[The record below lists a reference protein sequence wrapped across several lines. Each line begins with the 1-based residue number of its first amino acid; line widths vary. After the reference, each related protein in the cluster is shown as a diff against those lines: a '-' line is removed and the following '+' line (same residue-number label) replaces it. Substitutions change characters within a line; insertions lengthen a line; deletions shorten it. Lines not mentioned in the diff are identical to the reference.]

1 MAIAT
6 AVESSTPTIEEMV
19 QRAHALVPKLR
30 ERAAATEALGRLPTE
45 TVADF
50 ADGGFFRVLQPRRFG
65 GMELDYGRTQLEL
78 CTILGQACGSSAWVQ
93 MVIACHAW
101 CLAMFPDAAQQ
112 AVWRE
117 APETLIGSAF
127 GFTTGKGQRVKGGG
141 GYWVEGDWVFSSG
154 SNLCQWIILG
164 TRLEQEAAGPPKQI
178 WTLLPRT
185 DWEILDTWHA
195 AGLKG
200 SASNNIRVKGAFV
213 PDEFSLDIGFGP
225 GGGPTPGS
233 LVNPNPMYALPLAGF
248 FFFNVTTEALGIA
261 RGAIDAFADQLARRG
276 DRPNLYG
283 RHLRLAESAAEVD
296 AAEALIRSDVE
307 RIDRILHAG
316 VPVEPAFQAKL
327 GRDLS
332 FMVRLCSQAVDRLT
346 AAVGANGMDD
356 DNPVHRASRDIH
368 AIANHAVNNW
378 EHQALN
384 YSRARAG
391 LAPVPM
397 F

>member
-1 MAIAT
+1 
-6 AVESSTPTIEEMV
+6 VW
-19 QRAHALVPKLR
+19 
-30 ERAAATEALGRLPTE
+30 
-45 TVADF
+45 
-50 ADGGFFRVLQPRRFG
+50 
-65 GMELDYGRTQLEL
+65 
-78 CTILGQACGSSAWVQ
+78 GQDPA
-93 MVIACHAW
+93 
-101 CLAMFPDAAQQ
+101 
-112 AVWRE
+112 
-117 APETLIGSAF
+117 TLIASAF
-127 GFTTGKGQRVKGGG
+127 GFTSGKGRRVAG

-164 TRLEQEAAGPPKQI
+164 TRLEQEAGGPPKQI
-178 WTLLPRT
+178 WTLLPRQ

-225 GGGPTPGS
+225 SRGPTPGA
-233 LVNPNPMYALPLAGF
+233 VIHGNPMYALPLAGF
-248 FFFNVTTEALGIA
+248 FYFNVTTEALGIA
-261 RGAIDAFADQLARRG
+261 RGAVDAFAEDLARRG
-276 DRPNLYG
+276 DRANLYG
-283 RHLRLAESAAEVD
+283 RHVRLAESATEVD
-296 AAEALIRSDVE
+296 AAEALIRADVDH
-307 RIDRILHAG
+307 IDRILHAG
-316 VPVEPAFQAKL
+316 APVEDAFQARL

-332 FMVRLCSQAVDRLT
+332 FMVKLCSQAVDRLT
-346 AAVGANGMDD
+346 GAVGANGMDD

-391 LAPVPM
+391 LSPVPM

>member
-1 MAIAT
+1 MATVVA
-6 AVESSTPTIEEMV
+6 SSTPTIDEMV
-19 QRAHALVPKLR
+19 QRARALLPKLR
-30 ERAAATEALGRLPTE
+30 ERAAATEALGQLPPE
-45 TVADF
+45 TVGDF
-50 ADGGFFRVLQPRRFG
+50 KTGGFFRVLQPRRFG

-78 CTILGQACGSSAWVQ
+78 CTTLGQACGSAAWVQ
-93 MVIACHAW
+93 MVVACHAW

-112 AVWRE
+112 AVWRDD
-117 APETLIGSAF
+117 PETLVGSAF
-127 GFTTGKGQRVKGGG
+127 GFTTGKGRPVEG

-154 SNLCQWIILG
+154 SNLCDWIILG
-164 TRLEQEAAGPPKQI
+164 TRIQQEGPPKQI
-178 WTLLPRT
+178 WTLLPRS
-185 DWEILDTWHA
+185 DWEMLDTWHA

-200 SASNNIRVKGAFV
+200 SASNDIRVKGAFV
-213 PDEFSLDIGFGP
+213 PQEFSLDIGFGP
-225 GGGPTPGS
+225 GGAPTPGS

-248 FFFNVTTEALGIA
+248 FYFNVTTEALGIA
-261 RGAIDAFADQLARRG
+261 RGAIDAFSEQLAGRG

-283 RHLRLAESAAEVD
+283 RHMRLAESSAEVD

-307 RIDRILHAG
+307 RIDRILHEG

-346 AAVGANGMDD
+346 GAVGAHGMDD

-384 YSRARAG
+384 YSRARTG
-391 LAPVPM
+391 LPPVPM